1 MVVLQVMMMLPSAAA
16 MMSMAS
22 MVMFVN
28 FESQDIFF
36 FRFIRDA
43 LLE

>member
-1 MVVLQVMMMLPSAAA
+1 MVVLQVMMVLPSAAA

-28 FESQDIFF
+28 STIGWG
-36 FRFIRDA
+36 
-43 LLE
+43 